1 MKLRER
7 EHITIPGRFALGMV
21 ALVAAWLPLEGSDA
35 INFDLQVAPIFEKS
49 CYSCHGPEEQKS
61 RLRLDLPSFIAQ
73 GGDSGEPLYLRG
85 NPDASHLIKL
95 VSRIDPHEVM
105 PPVGKGQALIA
116 DEVDVLRQ
124 WIREGAVLP
133 GVDPLAHQITT
144 DHWSFQALK
153 APEVPDSDL
162 PNEIDAFIIEKLRKS
177 KLNPSPQADRRTL
190 IRRLSL
196 VVHGLPPTEN
206 DLNEF
211 LKDKSPSAWP
221 DLVDR
226 MLASPRFGERLARQW
241 LDVVRF
247 AESNGFET
255 NRERLNAYPYRD
267 YVIDSFNEDKPY
279 DQFVREQIAGDA
291 LGVDVATGF
300 LVAGPYDIVKSPDV
314 NLTLM
319 QRQDELADMVN
330 TTGTTFLGLTLGCAR
345 CHNHKFDPVTQKDYY
360 AFQAIFSGVSYGD
373 RVLPVLADSYE
384 GQKLSSLREELRGQ
398 LESVSKLKASAG
410 TRGGGE
416 SISKREPVNA
426 QLNREAFPPVH
437 AQFMRFNIRKTNASE
452 PCLDELSVFTPG
464 GMNVALKAVPK
475 SSGDLEGY
483 AIHKLTH
490 VNDGQQGN
498 NHSWI
503 CRTEAG
509 WVQLRFPE
517 VTEIS
522 RIEWGRDRE
531 GRFEDRLATNYD
543 IEVSEDGLHWV
554 VVASSADRKPFLNS
568 EDPLAFLADLQPQE
582 QQLAR
587 KLLAEITGNREE
599 ISRLEKS
606 NLAWIGNF
614 RQPGA
619 THRLY
624 RGDPLAPREEV
635 APDALEVLGSL
646 GMSFDETEKER
657 RVKLAEWITSQK
669 NPLTARVMVNRLW
682 QFVFGTGIVETPS
695 DFGGNGLPPSHP
707 ELLDWLASDFIAS
720 GWSTKSLL
728 RKILISET
736 FKQASQPRDE
746 AASIDA
752 GARTL
757 WRFPP
762 RRLEAEAIR
771 DSILAVT
778 GVLDLEATSGPGF
791 YLLDVDREN
800 VAHYHPKERTGSAEW
815 RRMIYLFKIRQE
827 QDSVFGAFDCPDGS
841 QVTPKRT
848 RSTTPLQALN
858 LFNSDFIIQQASLL
872 AAAVEGGDPAVVVIE
887 RLYGRPAN
895 PSELADAGH
904 FISEH
909 GLKAFCRAMLNTNEF
924 LFIF

>member
-1 MKLRER
+1 M
-7 EHITIPGRFALGMV
+7 
-21 ALVAAWLPLEGSDA
+21 
-35 INFDLQVAPIFEKS
+35 
-49 CYSCHGPEEQKS
+49 
-61 RLRLDLPSFIAQ
+61 
-73 GGDSGEPLYLRG
+73 
-85 NPDASHLIKL
+85 
-95 VSRIDPHEVM
+95 
-105 PPVGKGQALIA
+105 
-116 DEVDVLRQ
+116 
-124 WIREGAVLP
+124 
-133 GVDPLAHQITT
+133 
-144 DHWSFQALK
+144 
-153 APEVPDSDL
+153 
-162 PNEIDAFIIEKLRKS
+162 
-177 KLNPSPQADRRTL
+177 
-190 IRRLSL
+190 
-196 VVHGLPPTEN
+196 
-206 DLNEF
+206 
-211 LKDKSPSAWP
+211 
-221 DLVDR
+221 
-226 MLASPRFGERLARQW
+226 
-241 LDVVRF
+241 
-247 AESNGFET
+247 
-255 NRERLNAYPYRD
+255 
-267 YVIDSFNEDKPY
+267 
-279 DQFVREQIAGDA
+279 
-291 LGVDVATGF
+291 
-300 LVAGPYDIVKSPDV
+300 
-314 NLTLM
+314 
-319 QRQDELADMVN
+319 
-330 TTGTTFLGLTLGCAR
+330 
-345 CHNHKFDPVTQKDYY
+345 
-360 AFQAIFSGVSYGD
+360 
-373 RVLPVLADSYE
+373 
-384 GQKLSSLREELRGQ
+384 
-398 LESVSKLKASAG
+398 
-410 TRGGGE
+410 
-416 SISKREPVNA
+416 
-426 QLNREAFPPVH
+426 
-437 AQFMRFNIRKTNASE
+437 
-452 PCLDELSVFTPG
+452 
-464 GMNVALKAVPK
+464 
-475 SSGDLEGY
+475 
-483 AIHKLTH
+483 
-490 VNDGQQGN
+490 
-498 NHSWI
+498 
-503 CRTEAG
+503 
-509 WVQLRFPE
+509 
-517 VTEIS
+517 
-522 RIEWGRDRE
+522 
-531 GRFEDRLATNYD
+531 
-543 IEVSEDGLHWV
+543 
-554 VVASSADRKPFLNS
+554 
-568 EDPLAFLADLQPQE
+568 
-582 QQLAR
+582 
-587 KLLAEITGNREE
+587 AEITGNREE